1 MREWVKALLN
11 VSEVKCILSS
21 FQTVFI
27 LIYSLV
33 YVFTVWAN
41 AGSKWNERI
50 FHSVTLASYVV
61 GAEAVHI
68 SVHGLLSGSICSA
81 VIFTLEPGVCICLLF
96 WSFCVLPLA
105 TLCTIREETA
115 KIMQGKKI
123 SPRLK
128 PYGGW
133 RYDYRTQYAYFY
145 ISTWNHS
152 RIRLTS

>member
-1 MREWVKALLN
+1 MSVWVNALLN

-27 LIYSLV
+27 LTYSPV
-33 YVFTVWAN
+33 CVFTVWAN

-68 SVHGLLSGSICSA
+68 CVHGLLSSSICSA
-81 VIFTLEPGVCICLLF
+81 VVFSLEPSVCICLLF
-96 WSFCVLPLA
+96 WSFYVLPLA
-105 TLCTIREETA
+105 TLRAIREETA

-128 PYGGW
+128 PYSGW
-133 RYDYRTQYAYFY
+133 RYDYHTQSVYFY
-145 ISTWNHS
+145 NSTHS
-152 RIRLTS
+152 RIWLTS